1 MTISQQRKILV
12 RISQVEAD
20 IAELKRCRSEIA
32 KNGYASA
39 TMSSGGGSKSYTH
52 LDLTK
57 ITEAISAL
65 TSELKKLR
73 AMLNKIGSEQS
84 IWRNV
89 LIVYDL

>member
-1 MTISQQRKILV
+1 MTTIQKRKVLQRI
-12 RISQVEAD
+12 QDVEND
-20 IAELKRCRSEIA
+20 IEELKRCRSEIA

-65 TSELKKLR
+65 TSELKKLK
-73 AMLNKIGSEQS
+73 AMLKSAGGSQS
-84 IWRNV
+84 IWKSV
-89 LIVYDL
+89 LVVYDM

>member
-1 MTISQQRKILV
+1 MTTIQKRKVLQRI
-12 RISQVEAD
+12 QDVEND
-20 IAELKRCRSEIA
+20 IEELKRCRSEIA

-65 TSELKKLR
+65 TSELKKLK
-73 AMLNKIGSEQS
+73 AMLSSVGGSQG
-84 IWRNV
+84 IWKSV
-89 LIVYDL
+89 LVVYDM

>member
-1 MTISQQRKILV
+1 MTIVQKRKVLQRM
-12 RISQVEAD
+12 SEVESD

-52 LDLTK
+52 LDVSK

-65 TSELKKLR
+65 TSELKKLK
-73 AMLNKIGSEQS
+73 AMLNAEIS
-84 IWRNV
+84 
-89 LIVYDL
+89 